1 MHSHLSGMESS
12 RRDRLRAPPKEI
24 LMKNT
29 TICVLALGCT
39 LLGTAAVH
47 AQSSTQDA
55 DKTFLTTASQ
65 SDFTE
70 IKFSQLAQEKATNPR
85 VKAYAQ
91 KMITDHNQ
99 LEADMKPYAEKWGLT
114 PPTALDSDHQSKY
127 DALSAMSGADFDKQ
141 YMMDMDA
148 DHHTSLDLFKQEQS
162 STTDTAFKQKVNKGE
177 KVVAQHTMMADK
189 AVKMM
194 GGTPAAGM

>member
-1 MHSHLSGMESS
+1 
-12 RRDRLRAPPKEI
+12 
-24 LMKNT
+24 MKNT
-29 TICVLALGCT
+29 MICALALGCT
-39 LLGTAAVH
+39 LVGTGAAY

-55 DKTFLTTASQ
+55 DKSFLTTAAQ

-70 IKFSQLAQEKATNPR
+70 IKFSQLALDKGSNPR

-99 LEADMKPYAEKWGLT
+99 LEAEMKPFADKWGVT

-127 DALSAMSGADFDKQ
+127 DALNGMSGADFDKQ
-141 YMMDMDA
+141 YMTDMDA
-148 DHHTSLDLFKQEQS
+148 DHHASLDAFKQEQS
-162 STTDTAFKQKVNKGE
+162 STADSAFKAKVSKGE

>member
-1 MHSHLSGMESS
+1 
-12 RRDRLRAPPKEI
+12 
-24 LMKNT
+24 MKNT
-29 TICVLALGCT
+29 VLCALALGCT
-39 LLGTAAVH
+39 LVGSGAAAY

-55 DKTFLTTASQ
+55 DKTFLTAAAQ

-70 IKFSQLAQEKATNPR
+70 IKFSQLALDKATNPR
-85 VKAYAQ
+85 VKTYAQ

-99 LEADMKPYAEKWGLT
+99 LEAEMKPFVDKWNLT

-127 DALSAMSGADFDKQ
+127 DALNGMSGADFDKQ
-141 YMMDMDA
+141 YMTDMDA

-162 STTDTAFKQKVNKGE
+162 TTADPAFKAKVSKGE
-177 KVVAQHTMMADK
+177 KVVAQHTMMADR

>member
-1 MHSHLSGMESS
+1 
-12 RRDRLRAPPKEI
+12 
-24 LMKNT
+24 MKNT
-29 TICVLALGCT
+29 MMCALALGCT
-39 LLGTAAVH
+39 LLGTAAGY
-47 AQSSTQDA
+47 AQSGNQSSTQDA
-55 DKTFLTTASQ
+55 DKTFLTTAAQ

-70 IKFSQLAQEKATNPR
+70 IKFSQLAVDKATNPR
-85 VKAYAQ
+85 VKSYAQ

-99 LEADMKPYAEKWGLT
+99 LEADMKPYADKWGLT

-127 DALSAMSGADFDKQ
+127 DALSGMSGADFDKQ

-148 DHHTSLDLFKQEQS
+148 DHHTALNLFKQEQS
-162 STTDTAFKQKVNKGE
+162 STTDNEFKQKVNKGE